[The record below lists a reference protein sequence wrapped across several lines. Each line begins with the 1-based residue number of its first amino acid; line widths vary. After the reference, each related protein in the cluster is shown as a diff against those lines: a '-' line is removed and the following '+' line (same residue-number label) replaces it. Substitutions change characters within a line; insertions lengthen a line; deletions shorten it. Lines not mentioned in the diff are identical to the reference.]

1 MRGSRGAC
9 RFMGFNLMAA
19 AAIPLDEHSRLFE
32 LRRYQVLDSDPE
44 EAFDGLTRL
53 ACQLTQTPYALVSLT
68 DETRQ
73 WFKARVGVTLQEIPR
88 EWAPCAHVVF
98 ERRSIVCKDM
108 RLDARFADNPLVT
121 GPPHVR
127 FYAGIA
133 LVTPRGAILGTLA
146 VMDTEPRELSP
157 PQLEGLNLLGQQVVD
172 QLELRAAYRDLIALR
187 AGEKDIERRLRSER
201 MEEAQ
206 RLAAEL
212 HDGVGQDLVGISMML
227 DAVLQTPAAR
237 LQAVNEPIAHATQ
250 LLRRAIGRCR
260 QVAEGYGG
268 FLVRYNGVVGALQHF
283 VRSFTDTPLQ
293 IHFHGID
300 VSLGCIDEAMA
311 YHLFGIGREAIANA
325 VRHSGGN
332 AVHVRIHH
340 GDGHIELTV
349 EDNGIGLSGRS
360 DVQKRLGFSIMEY
373 RARTIGAELRCES
386 LEKSGL
392 RVSCRV
398 QCSHH

>member
-1 MRGSRGAC
+1 
-9 RFMGFNLMAA
+9 
-19 AAIPLDEHSRLFE
+19 
-32 LRRYQVLDSDPE
+32 
-44 EAFDGLTRL
+44 
-53 ACQLTQTPYALVSLT
+53 
-68 DETRQ
+68 
-73 WFKARVGVTLQEIPR
+73 
-88 EWAPCAHVVF
+88 
-98 ERRSIVCKDM
+98 
-108 RLDARFADNPLVT
+108 
-121 GPPHVR
+121 
-127 FYAGIA
+127 
-133 LVTPRGAILGTLA
+133 GAILGTLA

-283 VRSFTDTPLQ
+283 VRSLTNTPLQ

-300 VSLGCIDEAMA
+300 ISLRCIDEAMA

>member
-1 MRGSRGAC
+1 
-9 RFMGFNLMAA
+9 MAA

-53 ACQLTQTPYALVSLT
+53 ACQLTQTPFALVSLT

-108 RLDARFADNPLVT
+108 RLDPRFADNPLVT
-121 GPPHVR
+121 GSPHVR

-146 VMDTEPRELSP
+146 VMDTTPRELSA
-157 PQLEGLNLLGQQVVD
+157 PQLENLTLLAQQVVD
-172 QLELRAAYRDLIALR
+172 QLELRTAYRDLIALR

-227 DAVLQTPAAR
+227 DAMLQTPAAR
-237 LQAVNEPIAHATQ
+237 LQAVNEPIANATQ

-283 VRSFTDTPLQ
+283 ARSLTDTAVQ

-300 VSLGCIDEAMA
+300 VSLRCIDEALA

-325 VRHSGGN
+325 VRHSGGTV
-332 AVHVRIHH
+332 VHVRMQH
-340 GDGHIELTV
+340 GDGYVELIV

-360 DVQKRLGFSIMEY
+360 GVEKRLGFSIMEY
-373 RARTIGAELRCES
+373 RARSIGAELRCES
-386 LEKSGL
+386 RASLGL
-392 RVSCRV
+392 HVSCRV
-398 QCSHH
+398 QCQHHELAAMA